1 MSEQEIWEK
10 VLEAAKLHISETSM
24 NTFLKDSNYT
34 KLKIIQQLC
43 LLVMNFMLVGSTKST
58 QPYSNPSFQR

>member
-24 NTFLKDSNYT
+24 NTFLKRFGT
-34 KLKIIQQLC
+34 IQ
-43 LLVMNFMLVGSTKST
+43 N
-58 QPYSNPSFQR
+58 